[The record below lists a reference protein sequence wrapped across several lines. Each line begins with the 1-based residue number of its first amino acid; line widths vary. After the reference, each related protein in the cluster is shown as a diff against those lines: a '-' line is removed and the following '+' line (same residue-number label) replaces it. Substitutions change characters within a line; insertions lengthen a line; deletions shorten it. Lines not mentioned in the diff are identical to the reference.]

1 MSSRVYYSH
10 YNEEDKAKIVSL
22 VVQSGHTLELKNFGK
37 PFWRDNIKHFPG
49 RTYKAVTVK
58 FRVFWNNAAFRA
70 RIQQA
75 YDRHHRERLE
85 RENRQEEP
93 IVPLGAVPPLVAPVV
108 PPVPQVASVVPPV
121 PQVASVVPETPQV
134 GPVLFPVPTPLP
146 DLPEP
151 ISEPAPKRMKTGSIQ
166 DIFKGTLMNKR
177 EEKARIDMFMA
188 FIKKNDHLTAYD
200 FFTLLSREDMST
212 VSNSLS
218 DESVLQI
225 MIWMGTCDKNDTSPP
240 LVQFF
245 EELNAEDVRA
255 ISLGI
260 TDQFFGEY
268 VLKDVKLKD
277 YMSTMSAD
285 TLTSIASNMTKKQ
298 MVEIL
303 LGFVKE

>member
-22 VVQSGHTLELKNFGK
+22 VVESGHTLELKNFGK
-37 PFWRDNIKHFPG
+37 PFWRDKIKHFPG

-70 RIQQA
+70 RIQEA
-75 YDRHHRERLE
+75 YDRYHRERIE
-85 RENRQEEP
+85 RDNRQEQQ
-93 IVPLGAVPPLVAPVV
+93 VAPVA
-108 PPVPQVASVVPPV
+108 PPAPQVGPVAPPAPQVGPVDPPAPQVA
-121 PQVASVVPETPQV
+121 
-134 GPVLFPVPTPLP
+134 PVLFPVPTPLP

-166 DIFKGTLMNKR
+166 EIFKGTLMNKR

-200 FFTLLSREDMST
+200 FFTLLSQEDMTS
-212 VSNSLS
+212 VLNSVS
-218 DESVLQI
+218 DESLLKITV
-225 MIWMGTCDKNDTSPP
+225 WMGTCDKNDTSPP

-245 EELNAEDVRA
+245 EELNTEDIRA
-255 ISLGI
+255 ISLGV

-277 YMSTMSAD
+277 YTSTMSAD
-285 TLTSIASNMTKKQ
+285 TLTSIASNMTRKQ
-298 MVEIL
+298 LVEIAMS
-303 LGFVKE
+303 FVKE

>member
-22 VVQSGHTLELKNFGK
+22 VVESGHTLELKNFGK

-70 RIQQA
+70 RIQEA
-75 YDRHHRERLE
+75 YDRYHRERIE
-85 RENRQEEP
+85 RENRQEQQ
-93 IVPLGAVPPLVAPVV
+93 VAPVA
-108 PPVPQVASVVPPV
+108 PPAPQVAPVAPPAPQV
-121 PQVASVVPETPQV
+121 GPVDPPAPQVA
-134 GPVLFPVPTPLP
+134 PVLFPVPTPLP

-166 DIFKGTLMNKR
+166 EIFKGTLMNKR

-200 FFTLLSREDMST
+200 FFTLLSQEDMTS
-212 VSNSLS
+212 VLNSVS
-218 DESVLQI
+218 DESLLKITV
-225 MIWMGTCDKNDTSPP
+225 WMGTCDKNDTSPP

-245 EELNAEDVRA
+245 EELNTEDIRA
-255 ISLGI
+255 ISLGV

-277 YMSTMSAD
+277 YTSTMSAD
-285 TLTSIASNMTKKQ
+285 TLTSIASNMTRKQ
-298 MVEIL
+298 LVEIAMS
-303 LGFVKE
+303 FVKE